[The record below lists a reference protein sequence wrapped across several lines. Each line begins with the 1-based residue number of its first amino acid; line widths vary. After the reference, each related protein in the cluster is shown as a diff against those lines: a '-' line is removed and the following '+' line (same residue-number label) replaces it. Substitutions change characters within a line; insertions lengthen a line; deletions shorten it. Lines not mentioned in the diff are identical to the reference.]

1 MLFSLYFVPTGI
13 GGYFFVPSY
22 PRFLRIFAKN
32 LLAMADMM
40 NFTHPGFGNIRV
52 NNDTDGQP
60 LFCAMDL
67 CRALGYAN
75 GRDAVSKHVDSDDVA
90 KCDTTDS
97 IGRMQSLTFVNESG
111 MYALVLSSK
120 LPAARQFKHW
130 VTSEVLP
137 ALRRSGSYAIETLS
151 RKQLAM
157 MVVQAEEEKERLAL
171 ENKQQQQVI
180 DEQRPKVAFADAIT
194 GSVTNILV
202 RDLAKLLQQNGY
214 DIGEKRLYQW
224 LRDRRYLTLDNKPMQ
239 RYVEQG
245 LFFLSEG
252 THSENGELCNH
263 FTTKVTPK
271 GQQYF
276 ITKLLHSIPQ

>member
-1 MLFSLYFVPTGI
+1 
-13 GGYFFVPSY
+13 
-22 PRFLRIFAKN
+22 
-32 LLAMADMM
+32 MADLM
-40 NFTHPGFGNIRV
+40 NFSHPGFGNIRV
-52 NNDTDGQP
+52 NNGNDGQP
-60 LFCAMDL
+60 LFCAMDI
-67 CRALGYAN
+67 CRALGYVN
-75 GRDAVSKHVDSDDVA
+75 GRDAVAKHVDTDDVA
-90 KCDTTDS
+90 KCDTIDS
-97 IGRMQSLTFVNESG
+97 IGRIQSLTFVNESG
-111 MYALVLSSK
+111 MYALVLGSK
-120 LPAARQFKHW
+120 LPSARQFKHW
-130 VTSEVLP
+130 VTADVLP
-137 ALRRSGSYAIETLS
+137 SLRRSGSYAIESLS

-157 MVVQAEEEKERLAL
+157 MIVQAEEEKERLAL

-180 DEQRPKVAFADAIT
+180 AEQRQLVAKQEQIVAEQRPKVAFADAIT

-214 DIGEKRLYQW
+214 EIGEKRLFQW

-276 ITKLLHSIPQ
+276 INKLLHSTS